1 MNDKISKQL
10 KDFYNNKGWK
20 YNGNKTY
27 DSNLFEDLRKYS
39 KEYVSNTRLQLMN
52 YIPNKGQKMLDF
64 ASGPIQYKEYLSYS
78 KNFKKRYCLDISS
91 IAINI
96 AKKKLKKHGKFYN
109 QDLFKINFPSNYFD
123 CVISLHTIYHIN
135 KNKQEKAVR
144 KLLKFVKKGKPV
156 IIVYSNPNTIINK
169 IKKFIGF
176 KKKRNNNEIYFY
188 TFSKNWWKRFEDE
201 ADVKIKCWRSF
212 AAQHQKILFPNNVF
226 GKFTLSILY
235 KLENLFPNFFSKY
248 FQYQTI
254 ILTKL

>member
-1 MNDKISKQL
+1 M
-10 KDFYNNKGWK
+10 
-20 YNGNKTY
+20 KTY
-27 DSNLFEDLRKYS
+27 YN
-39 KEYVSNTRLQLMN
+39 QL
-52 YIPNKGQKMLDF
+52 I
-64 ASGPIQYKEYLSYS
+64 
-78 KNFKKRYCLDISS
+78 KNFPCILIMLFPLGMVVGPLIGEIIMGLLIIMFLSS
-91 IAINI
+91 ILRN
-96 AKKKLKKHGKFYN
+96 KDY
-109 QDLFKINFPSNYFD
+109 DLFKINFPSNYFD

-201 ADVKIKCWRSF
+201 AEVKIKCWRSF

-226 GKFTLSILY
+226 GKFALSILY
-235 KLENLFPNFFSKY
+235 KLENLFPKFFSKY